1 MEKQRTT
8 RWLPSSLS
16 EAPGFVLLLVFLPIV
31 VPWMVLR
38 LLFGL
43 CLHVVIWIT
52 WSTRDRRVLFVYSD
66 SPNWKEY
73 IEQRILPRL
82 PANTVI
88 MNWSE
93 RKKWSQLSLPVHAFH
108 YFCGDVNCN
117 PAAVVFRPFRVAK
130 TFRLWQPF
138 RDYKHGKAD
147 PLVKVERE
155 MFDYIE
161 TK

>member
-1 MEKQRTT
+1 
-8 RWLPSSLS
+8 L
-16 EAPGFVLLLVFLPIV
+16 GFVLLLIFLPFIV
-31 VPWMVLR
+31 IWMVLR
-38 LLFGL
+38 LLFGV
-43 CLHVVIWIT
+43 CFDVVIWIA
-52 WSTRDRRVLFVYSD
+52 WSTRGRRVPFVYSN
-66 SPNWKEY
+66 SPNWQEY

-93 RKKWSQLSLPVHAFH
+93 RKKWSQLSLPVRTFH

-117 PAAVVFRPFRVAK
+117 PAAVVFCP
-130 TFRLWQPF
+130 FRLWQPF
-138 RDYKHGKAD
+138 RDYKHGKVE

>member
-1 MEKQRTT
+1 MAAKFFKRSSGVRLVARIFPHYRSLDGVEAAV
-8 RWLPSSLS
+8 WLMF
-16 EAPGFVLLLVFLPIV
+16 ACG
-31 VPWMVLR
+31 
-38 LLFGL
+38 
-43 CLHVVIWIT
+43 IWIT
-52 WSTRDRRVLFVYSD
+52 WSTRDRRVLFVYSN

-93 RKKWSQLSLPVHAFH
+93 RKKWSQLSLPVRAFH

-138 RDYKHGKAD
+138 RDYKHGKAE

>member
-1 MEKQRTT
+1 MVKFSENVLMEQQRMT
-8 RWLPSSLS
+8 RWLPSSLRDV
-16 EAPGFVLLLVFLPIV
+16 PGLILLLVFFPLI
-31 VPWMVLR
+31 VPWMVLW
-38 LLFGL
+38 L
-43 CLHVVIWIT
+43 
-52 WSTRDRRVLFVYSD
+52 LFVYSN
-66 SPNWKEY
+66 SPNWQEY

-93 RKKWSQLSLPVHAFH
+93 RKKWSQLSLPVRAFH

-117 PAAVVFRPFRVAK
+117 PAAVVFRPFRMAK
-130 TFRLWQPF
+130 TFRLWQSF
-138 RDYKHGKAD
+138 RDYKHGKAE

-161 TK
+161 SK

>member
-1 MEKQRTT
+1 MERQRTT

-16 EAPGFVLLLVFLPIV
+16 EVPGLVLLLIFLPLI
-31 VPWMVLR
+31 VPWIVLR

-43 CLHVVIWIT
+43 CLHMVIWVT
-52 WSTRDRRVLFVYSD
+52 WSPRGRRVLFVYSN
-66 SPNWKEY
+66 SPNWQEY

-93 RKKWSQLSLPVHAFH
+93 RKKWNQLSLPVRAFH

-117 PAAVVFRPFRVAK
+117 PAAVVFRPFRMAK

-161 TK
+161 SK